1 MIDYA
6 QDLGLN
12 LPFKSYDVDAMLTK
26 RDVELTSGFGGNAEG
41 RRAYLA
47 YVSEGIQHSQ
57 DWDMVMKY
65 QRKNG
70 SLFNSPSTT
79 AVAFSHIRDPDCL
92 RYLCTI
98 LDKFEN
104 AAPTIYP
111 LDIRSHLLIIDTLDS
126 LGVARHFTNEMK
138 MLLDQTYRCWL
149 HGEEEIF
156 LDTTTCA
163 MAFRL
168 LRIYGYDVSSELAFI
183 ILSTDQLSPFSE
195 ECFFNSLEGYLNDK
209 TAVLELHK
217 ASQIIFPE
225 EPILEE
231 LNSWTMNFLKQE
243 FCNGSIYVDQP
254 GESISTKLPFISFQV
269 HDALTYP
276 FNVDLDRLGH
286 RRNIQ
291 QYSNIDNI
299 WTLKTSYCCPNI
311 GNKDFLELAAEDF
324 SLCQSIQQKE
334 LKQLGRWIIDYKL
347 DKLSFAR
354 QKLGYCYFS
363 AATILY
369 APELSDARISW
380 AKNGVLI
387 TVVDDF
393 FDVGGSMEEF
403 VNLIQ
408 LLEKWEVDGSTDF
421 CSEQVE
427 ILFTAIR
434 GSIHEIG
441 GMALAR
447 QARDVSRHVN
457 DIWVDVVKSMLKEA
471 EWSRYKLVPT
481 MVEYMKHAHVS
492 LALGPIVLPALY
504 LVGPKISEEMV
515 SSPEYK
521 NLYEGMSTCGRL
533 LNDWRGIQRESDEG
547 TINAMSL
554 LLREGDRSFDD
565 AVEEVK
571 RAIERE
577 RKQLLRLVL
586 LERDQGMPKCCKQL
600 FSKMVK
606 VLHFF
611 YMKDDGFTNEGIVD
625 VAESIIDD
633 TIHLSP

>member
-1 MIDYA
+1 
-6 QDLGLN
+6 
-12 LPFKSYDVDAMLTK
+12 
-26 RDVELTSGFGGNAEG
+26 
-41 RRAYLA
+41 
-47 YVSEGIQHSQ
+47 
-57 DWDMVMKY
+57 
-65 QRKNG
+65 
-70 SLFNSPSTT
+70 
-79 AVAFSHIRDPDCL
+79 
-92 RYLCTI
+92 
-98 LDKFEN
+98 
-104 AAPTIYP
+104 
-111 LDIRSHLLIIDTLDS
+111 
-126 LGVARHFTNEMK
+126 
-138 MLLDQTYRCWL
+138 
-149 HGEEEIF
+149 
-156 LDTTTCA
+156 
-163 MAFRL
+163 
-168 LRIYGYDVSSELAFI
+168 
-183 ILSTDQLSPFSE
+183 SPFSE

-254 GESISTKLPFISFQV
+254 GESISTKV

-434 GSIHEIG
+434 GSIHEI
-441 GMALAR
+441 
-447 QARDVSRHVN
+447 
-457 DIWVDVVKSMLKEA
+457 
-471 EWSRYKLVPT
+471 
-481 MVEYMKHAHVS
+481 HAHVS

-533 LNDWRGIQRESDEG
+533 LNDWRGIQVTTNISPYISMHYSKHMLWPVGLGEG
-547 TINAMSL
+547 
-554 LLREGDRSFDD
+554 F
-565 AVEEVK
+565 
-571 RAIERE
+571 
-577 RKQLLRLVL
+577 RLW
-586 LERDQGMPKCCKQL
+586 
-600 FSKMVK
+600 FTMVICRGSP
-606 VLHFF
+606 
-611 YMKDDGFTNEGIVD
+611 MKGR
-625 VAESIIDD
+625 
-633 TIHLSP
+633 